1 MKDEEIF
8 DILDGI
14 ASEETI
20 IRHQNLLLS
29 DEVYRSLFQEYAATH
44 AMLDVMPVEKTAV
57 NFTDKLMDKWE
68 LAQAEVFERKTS
80 KLPFYFLIGAG
91 IVLILSLMMVFSI
104 SSPSTMKVDLNP
116 ILNILQN
123 KFFINGLLTINT
135 LVLLKFIDKKFLKPY
150 FEKHYHVGSF

>member
-1 MKDEEIF
+1 MEDEEIF

-29 DEVYRSLFQEYAATH
+29 DEAYRSLFQEYAETH
-44 AMLDVMPVEKTAV
+44 ALLVAMPVEKTAV

-68 LAQAEVFERKTS
+68 LAQVEVLERKTS

-91 IVLILSLMMVFSI
+91 IVLVLSLMVVFSL
-104 SSPSTMKVDLNP
+104 SSPSTMKVNLNP
-116 ILNILQN
+116 VLNILQN

-150 FEKHYHVGSF
+150 FEKRFHIGSL

>member
-29 DEVYRSLFQEYAATH
+29 DEAYRSLFQEYATTH
-44 AMLDVMPVEKTAV
+44 TLLESVSIEKTAV

-68 LAQAEVFERKTS
+68 LAQVEVFERKTS
-80 KLPFYFLIGAG
+80 NLPFYFLFGAG
-91 IVLILSLMMVFSI
+91 IALILSLLVVFSL
-104 SSPSTMKVDLNP
+104 SSPSTIKVNLNP
-116 ILNILQN
+116 ILNIFQN

-150 FEKHYHVGSF
+150 FEKRFHVGSF